1 MSKHKVIV
9 NYIKSNNNLNK
20 DNKYLT
26 LINNTNS
33 TIPLNI
39 FQTWDT
45 DKLPINMY
53 NNVELVKKQN
63 PEFNYYLY
71 TDEMRRDFIKN
82 NFSVNILDT
91 YNKLKPGAYK
101 ADLWRLCILY
111 IFGGIYLDIKYS
123 CVGNFKLIS
132 LTNKNYLVR
141 DKYAYNQYGIYNAL
155 ICSGPNNPLLIDF
168 IDKIVENVKNNFYGS
183 NSLEITGPLCLNK
196 FFTQEDIKNLEL
208 SFDGNFILYN
218 KTPILKMYKEY
229 RLEQKKFGTR
239 HYGLLWNDRN
249 IYIMDNCIEIPLNI
263 FQTWNTDKLPINMYN
278 NIELLKKQNPEFNY
292 YLYTDEMCRDF
303 IKNNFSVNILDTYN
317 KLKPGAYKAD
327 LWRLCILYIFGGI
340 YLDIKYSCISNF
352 KLISLTN
359 KNYFV
364 SDRNV
369 NNEYGIYNALICSV
383 PNNPLLLDCINKIVE
398 NVKNNF
404 YGTNPLEVTGPLCL
418 NKFFTQEDIKNL
430 ELSFDGNFILHNK
443 TPILKMYKEYRVEQ
457 KKFGNAHYD
466 YLWTKKNIYNI

>member
-1 MSKHKVIV
+1 
-9 NYIKSNNNLNK
+9 
-20 DNKYLT
+20 
-26 LINNTNS
+26 
-33 TIPLNI
+33 
-39 FQTWDT
+39 
-45 DKLPINMY
+45 
-53 NNVELVKKQN
+53 
-63 PEFNYYLY
+63 
-71 TDEMRRDFIKN
+71 MRRDFIKN

-123 CVGNFKLIS
+123 CVG
-132 LTNKNYLVR
+132 
-141 DKYAYNQYGIYNAL
+141 
-155 ICSGPNNPLLIDF
+155 
-168 IDKIVENVKNNFYGS
+168 
-183 NSLEITGPLCLNK
+183 
-196 FFTQEDIKNLEL
+196 
-208 SFDGNFILYN
+208 
-218 KTPILKMYKEY
+218 
-229 RLEQKKFGTR
+229 
-239 HYGLLWNDRN
+239 
-249 IYIMDNCIEIPLNI
+249 
-263 FQTWNTDKLPINMYN
+263 
-278 NIELLKKQNPEFNY
+278 
-292 YLYTDEMCRDF
+292 
-303 IKNNFSVNILDTYN
+303 
-317 KLKPGAYKAD
+317 
-327 LWRLCILYIFGGI
+327 
-340 YLDIKYSCISNF
+340 NF